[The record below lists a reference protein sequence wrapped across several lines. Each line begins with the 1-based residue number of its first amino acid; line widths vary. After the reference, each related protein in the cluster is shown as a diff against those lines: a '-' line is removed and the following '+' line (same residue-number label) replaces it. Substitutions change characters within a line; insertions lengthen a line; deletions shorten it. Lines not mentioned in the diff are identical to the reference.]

1 MESRRYIVSLSLF
14 LKILNYLEF
23 PEIIQIVKQYKYGE
37 YTILPFIKSAYSKL
51 PTINPYNIMKCCY
64 LRNLSLPNSTY
75 LCDNILM
82 MLPQL
87 KYLAV
92 KSGTEISPDTFSF
105 VPELEKLEILGY
117 GDKMLCTES
126 VKNLCNL
133 RELHVSNSILKNSD
147 MQHLKNLRVLVI
159 YNSYLTPK
167 ILEYLPKL
175 EFCILNGVLIK
186 YHPKYKRLVLKIG
199 VLAEIKIYN
208 PI

>member
-1 MESRRYIVSLSLF
+1 
-14 LKILNYLEF
+14 
-23 PEIIQIVKQYKYGE
+23 
-37 YTILPFIKSAYSKL
+37 
-51 PTINPYNIMKCCY
+51 
-64 LRNLSLPNSTY
+64 
-75 LCDNILM
+75 M